1 MSDLKKWTGI
11 AKQFGI
17 TSIPTNFLIDGRGKI
32 VGIGLRGDKLNDA
45 LKKL

>member
-1 MSDLKKWTGI
+1 MKKWTGI

-17 TSIPTNFLIDGRGKI
+17 NSIPTNFLVDGQGKI
-32 VGIGLRGDKLNDA
+32 VGIGLRGEKLTDA